1 MKSFSVESTQHVVD
15 LQGNCVG
22 RQTEG
27 KKGNEF
33 STTTETKQSNEATAT
48 TALALDRRLIEKFIK
63 YANFS
68 VVN

>member
-1 MKSFSVESTQHVVD
+1 MKSFSVESTQHVVVD

-22 RQTEG
+22 RQIEEG

-48 TALALDRRLIEKFIK
+48 TD
-63 YANFS
+63 
-68 VVN
+68 V